1 MRAPRCAAL
10 EQDRSQRALVR
21 CLTLFCAPGCL
32 RTAILWRGKGSWR
45 IRGACSAVS
54 GVAAGPGLPDADRVD
69 STTLLGT
76 PCMDCAK
83 RKLEGNGTDSPK
95 RIKQSHNGIASIE

>member
-1 MRAPRCAAL
+1 M
-10 EQDRSQRALVR
+10 LVLKENEDHFFKLQADMLLHGIKVVSYGDCFKQFPDYVR
-21 CLTLFCAPGCL
+21 DL
-32 RTAILWRGKGSWR
+32 
-45 IRGACSAVS
+45 SAQICQQKS
-54 GVAAGPGLPDADRVD
+54 PDADRVD